1 MLDTGQRTRQNG
13 RMNTP
18 APYKPLAAALWMLGS
33 VVSFSGMAIAGR
45 QLQGVHD
52 TFEIM
57 AARSLVSFFLVLGAA
72 VAMGR
77 LRDIRADRLGGH
89 ALRNVVHFTGQNLWF
104 LALTLIP
111 LAQLIAIEFTSP
123 LWVILLSPLLLGER
137 ITGARALAGGLGFV
151 GILIVVRPD
160 FASLNLGVMAAAG
173 AAICFAATNI
183 ATKRLA
189 RDVTILSILFWLTVM
204 QFVFGAVLAGMDGT
218 VTWPTAAT
226 APWLGV
232 IGVTGVLAH
241 LCLTSAL
248 RLAPATFVMPIDFI
262 RLPLMAVAGAV
273 LYQEQLEILLFAGAA
288 LILFANW
295 INIRAETR
303 KTHLPEMK

>member
-1 MLDTGQRTRQNG
+1 
-13 RMNTP
+13 MNAP
-18 APYKPLAAALWMLGS
+18 APHRPFVAALWMLGS

-45 QLQGVHD
+45 QLHGVHD

-57 AARSLVSFFLVLGAA
+57 AARSFVSFFLVLGAA
-72 VAMGR
+72 AAMGK
-77 LRDIRADRLGGH
+77 LRDINSVRLGGH

-111 LAQLIAIEFTSP
+111 LAQLVAIEFTSP

-137 ITGARALAGGLGFV
+137 ITVPRAMAATLGFA

-160 FASLNLGVMAAAG
+160 FGALNIGALAAAG
-173 AAICFAATNI
+173 AAVCFAATNI

-204 QFVFGAVLAGMDGT
+204 QFVFGAVLAAWDGQI
-218 VTWPTAAT
+218 TWPTAAT
-226 APWLGV
+226 APWLAL
-232 IGVTGVLAH
+232 IGLTGVLAH

-248 RLAPATFVMPIDFI
+248 RLAPATFVMPIDFT
-262 RLPLMAVAGAV
+262 RLPLMALAGAL
-273 LYQEQLEILLFAGAA
+273 LYQEKLDPLLIVGAA
-288 LILFANW
+288 MILFANW
-295 INIRAETR
+295 INIRSETR
-303 KTHLPEMK
+303 KTHTP

>member
-1 MLDTGQRTRQNG
+1 MTAPDLPPAPQ
-13 RMNTP
+13 TP
-18 APYKPLAAALWMLGS
+18 APYRPVAAALWMLGS

-57 AARSLVSFFLVLGAA
+57 AARSFVSFFLVVGVAA
-72 VAMGR
+72 AMGR
-77 LRDIRADRLGGH
+77 LGDIGTNRLGGH
-89 ALRNVVHFTGQNLWF
+89 GLRNVVHFTGQNLWF
-104 LALTLIP
+104 WALTMIP

-137 ITGARALAGGLGFV
+137 ITGPRALAAGLGFV

-160 FASLNLGVMAAAG
+160 FNALNVGVLAAAG
-173 AAICFAATNI
+173 AAVCFAATNI

-204 QFVFGAVLAGMDGT
+204 QFTFGAVLAAWDGQI
-218 VTWPTAAT
+218 TWPTTAT
-226 APWLGV
+226 APWLAV
-232 IGVTGVLAH
+232 IGVTGLLAH

-248 RLAPATFVMPIDFI
+248 RLAPATFVMPIDFT
-262 RLPLMAVAGAV
+262 RLPLMALAGAL
-273 LYQEQLEILLFAGAA
+273 LYNEQLEALLFAGAA

-295 INIRAETR
+295 INIRSETR
-303 KTHLPEMK
+303 KTHPR

>member
-1 MLDTGQRTRQNG
+1 
-13 RMNTP
+13 
-18 APYKPLAAALWMLGS
+18 MLGS
-33 VVSFSGMAIAGR
+33 VVSFTGMAIAGR

-57 AARSLVSFFLVLGAA
+57 AARSFVSFFLVIAAA

-77 LRDIRADRLGGH
+77 LRDISGVRLGGH

-104 LALTLIP
+104 FALTLIP

-137 ITGARALAGGLGFV
+137 ITGPRAVAAGLGFV

-160 FASLNLGVMAAAG
+160 FNTLNLGVLAAAG
-173 AAICFAATNI
+173 AAVCFAATNI

-204 QFVFGAVLAGMDGT
+204 QFVFGTVLAAMDGHI
-218 VTWPTAAT
+218 TWPTAAT
-226 APWLGV
+226 APWLAL
-232 IGVTGVLAH
+232 IGVTGLVAH

-248 RLAPATFVMPIDFI
+248 RLAPATFVMPVDFI
-262 RLPLMAVAGAV
+262 RLPLMAFAGAL
-273 LYQEQLEILLFAGAA
+273 LYQEQLEPLLFAGAA

-295 INIRAETR
+295 INIRSETR
-303 KTHLPEMK
+303 KTHTR

>member
-1 MLDTGQRTRQNG
+1 M
-13 RMNTP
+13 MAP
-18 APYKPLAAALWMLGS
+18 APYRPLAAALWMLGS

-57 AARSLVSFFLVLGAA
+57 AARSFVSFFLVLAA
-72 VAMGR
+72 ATVMGR
-77 LRDIRADRLGGH
+77 LRDINATRLGGH
-89 ALRNVVHFTGQNLWF
+89 GLRNVVHFTGQNLWF
-104 LALTLIP
+104 WALTMIP

-137 ITGARALAGGLGFV
+137 ITGPRALAAGLGFV

-160 FASLNLGVMAAAG
+160 FAALNLGVLAAAG

-204 QFVFGAVLAGMDGT
+204 QFVFGAVLAAWDGQI
-218 VTWPTAAT
+218 TWPTTAT
-226 APWLGV
+226 APWLAV

-248 RLAPATFVMPIDFI
+248 RLAPATFVMPIDFT
-262 RLPLMAVAGAV
+262 RLPLMALAGAL
-273 LYQEQLEILLFAGAA
+273 LYQEQIEALLFVGAG

-303 KTHLPEMK
+303 KTHTP

>member
-1 MLDTGQRTRQNG
+1 MTS
-13 RMNTP
+13 TP
-18 APYKPLAAALWMLGS
+18 PPRPLAAALWMLGS

-45 QLQGVHD
+45 QLQGAHD

-57 AARSLVSFFLVLGAA
+57 AARSFVSFFLVLGAA
-72 VAMGR
+72 AAMGK
-77 LRDIRADRLGGH
+77 LSDIRTERLGGH

-104 LALTLIP
+104 WALTLIP

-137 ITGARALAGGLGFV
+137 ITGARALAAGLGFV

-160 FASLNLGVMAAAG
+160 FNALNIGVLAAAG

-183 ATKRLA
+183 ATKRLS

-204 QFVFGAVLAGMDGT
+204 QFVFGATLAAWDGQIA
-218 VTWPTAAT
+218 WPTAAT
-226 APWLGV
+226 APWLVV

-248 RLAPATFVMPIDFI
+248 RMAPATFVMPIDFT
-262 RLPLMAVAGAV
+262 RLPLMALAGAL
-273 LYQEQLEILLFAGAA
+273 LYQEQIEALLFVGAA

-303 KTHLPEMK
+303 KPHRA

>member
-1 MLDTGQRTRQNG
+1 
-13 RMNTP
+13 MNAP
-18 APYKPLAAALWMLGS
+18 APYRPAAAALWMLGS

-45 QLQGVHD
+45 QLQGAHD

-57 AARSLVSFFLVLGAA
+57 AARSFVSFFLVIGFAA
-72 VAMGR
+72 AMGR
-77 LRDIRADRLGGH
+77 LGDIRADRLGGH
-89 ALRNVVHFTGQNLWF
+89 AARNVVHFTGQNLWF
-104 LALTLIP
+104 WALTLIP

-137 ITGARALAGGLGFV
+137 ITGARALAAGLGFV

-160 FASLNLGVMAAAG
+160 FAVLDFGVLAAAG

-204 QFVFGAVLAGMDGT
+204 QFAFGAVLAAWDGQI
-218 VTWPTAAT
+218 TWPTSTT
-226 APWLGV
+226 APWLFV

-248 RLAPATFVMPIDFI
+248 RLAPASFVMPIDFT
-262 RLPLMAVAGAV
+262 RLPLLAIAGAL
-273 LYQEQLEILLFAGAA
+273 LYQESLEALLFIGAA
-288 LILFANW
+288 LIVLANW
-295 INIRAETR
+295 INIRSETR
-303 KTHLPEMK
+303 KTHNL